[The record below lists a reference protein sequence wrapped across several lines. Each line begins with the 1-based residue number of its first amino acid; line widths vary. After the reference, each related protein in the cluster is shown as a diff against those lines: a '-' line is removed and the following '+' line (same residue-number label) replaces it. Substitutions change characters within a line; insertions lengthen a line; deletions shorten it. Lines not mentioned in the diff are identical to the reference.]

1 MIRGFFIHSES
12 WYADN
17 VKLEKNITEEIML
30 GLYNEGGAG
39 TGGEM
44 TVIWIDAGK
53 EKPFAQL
60 GIPDDAFHLFNE
72 FEDLFKALTY
82 KKGIQK
88 EDFIELLKTLGFV
101 DLTKRGGK

>member
-17 VKLEKNITEEIML
+17 VKLEENVTEEIML

-39 TGGEM
+39 TRGEM
-44 TVIWIDAGK
+44 TVSWIDAGDV
-53 EKPFAQL
+53 KPFARL
-60 GIPDDAFHLFNE
+60 AISDDAFHLFDE
-72 FEDLFKALTY
+72 FKDLFKALTY

-101 DLTKRGGK
+101 DLTNRGGR